1 MTLEDKVVWFE
12 GMFLRPQHF
21 QQQDR
26 YIERL
31 VRERAG
37 GLVPY
42 GWGLRDLKIDRAQLE
57 TGKFALAEGGGVF
70 PDGTPFAC
78 PRLDLLPPAL
88 ELPEGASGKRVYLAI
103 PERRANAPEFGGAD
117 EGEAVA
123 RYDMHEREVFDLIE
137 GSSQS
142 APVTV
147 GRLRLKYLLEGTST
161 TGYSLLGLARI
172 QEVRLDR
179 KVVLDEAYIP
189 PVLNTAAAPALA
201 GVITEL
207 GGLLHHRGEAIAGRI
222 GGGGARGVS
231 DVADFMMLQAVNR
244 YQPMLAHLARIADL
258 HPERL
263 FTLLLGIAGE
273 LSSFTAA
280 NRRPSEF
287 PPYRH
292 DDLQASF
299 RPVVAAIRQSLSAV
313 LEQPAVQIPLQERGH
328 GVRVGIIPDKQLLA
342 SAGFVLAVRADMAQ
356 EEIRTSFPR
365 LVKIGPV
372 EQIRELVN
380 VALPGI
386 RIRPLPVAPRQIP
399 FHSTAVYFELERGT
413 AIWKQLAGS
422 GGIAVHVAGEFR
434 DLSVELWAIRG

>member
-42 GWGLRDLKIDRAQLE
+42 GWGLRELRIDRAQLE
-57 TGKFALAEGGGVF
+57 TGKFALSEGAGIF
-70 PDGTPFAC
+70 PDGTPFAT
-78 PRLDLLPPAL
+78 PRLDMLPAAL
-88 ELPEGASGKRVYLAI
+88 DLPEGASGKRVYLAI
-103 PERRANAPEFGGAD
+103 PERRANAPEFGGAAD
-117 EGEAVA
+117 ADAVA
-123 RYDMHEREVFDLIE
+123 RYDMHEREVFDTIE
-137 GSSQS
+137 GSAQA
-142 APVTV
+142 APVSV

-172 QEVRLDR
+172 QEVRSDR
-179 KVVLDEAYIP
+179 KAVLDEGYIP

-222 GGGGARGVS
+222 GSGGARGVS
-231 DVADFMMLQAVNR
+231 DVSDFMMLQAVNR
-244 YQPMLAHLARIADL
+244 YQPMLAHLARISDL

-263 FTLLLGIAGE
+263 FCLLLGIAGE
-273 LSSFTAA
+273 LCSFTAA
-280 NRRPSEF
+280 NRRPPEF

-313 LEQPAVQIPLQERGH
+313 LEQPAVQIPLQDRGH
-328 GVRVGIIPDKQLLA
+328 GVRVGVIPDKQLLA
-342 SAGFVLAVRADMAQ
+342 SAGFVLAVRADLPQ
-356 EEIRTSFPR
+356 EELRTSFPR

-380 VALPGI
+380 VALPGV

-413 AIWKQLAGS
+413 AIWKQLATS
-422 GGIAVHVAGEFR
+422 GGIAVHVAGEFH